1 MTMQQIQFGNTVISY
16 TLEFS
21 SRRKTF
27 AIQVSEMGVKVIA
40 PDNAEKAEIDSVLC
54 KKAPWI
60 LQQLA
65 DFEEIQAYDEKV
77 KFLSGEKLP
86 YLGRNY
92 RLKVYKEDI
101 EDVCFSFKQGKF
113 IAVVSSSYSDEQLRE
128 ILYPLFKK
136 WVMTRAKKIAAER
149 VKRYL
154 LTSNLNPNEIKIK
167 DQQLRWG
174 TCTASGNIILNWKVF
189 LAPMPVIDYVI
200 AHEMAHL
207 KVMDHSQKFWET
219 LEMLDP
225 AYREKKEWLRLNG
238 RKLYI

>member
-1 MTMQQIQFGNTVISY
+1 MTMHQIHFGNTVISY

-21 SRRKTF
+21 NRRKTL
-27 AIQVSEMGVKVIA
+27 AIQVSEKGVKVIA
-40 PDNAEKAEIDSVLC
+40 PSKAEKAEIEMVLC
-54 KKAPWI
+54 KKASWI

-77 KFLSGEKLP
+77 RFLSGEKLP

-92 RLKVYKEDI
+92 RLKVYREAV
-101 EDVCFSFKQGKF
+101 EDVNFSFKQGKF
-113 IAVVSSSYSDEQLRE
+113 IAVVPSTIFDEQLRE
-128 ILYPLFKK
+128 ILYPQFKN
-136 WVMTRAKKIAAER
+136 WVMTRAKRVAAER
-149 VKRYL
+149 VKRYQ

-174 TCTASGNIILNWKVF
+174 SCTSSGNLILNWKVF
-189 LAPMPVIDYVI
+189 LAPMPVVDYVI

-219 LEMLDP
+219 LEMLNP